1 MKIHV
6 EVFIASRILGRNQT
20 SFSTEDLIRF
30 IQKEF
35 GDSRP
40 GVTTH
45 VSAVCIANAPLNHA
59 IGYNYLWRLDHGN
72 LRAFQPDVDIPKLE
86 RRNHQT
92 QPEAKDVPEKYHYL
106 LKKAMNQ

>member
-6 EVFIASRILGRNQT
+6 EVFIASRILGKNQT

-35 GDSRP
+35 GDNRP

-45 VSAVCIANAPLNHA
+45 ATAVCVANAPLNHA
-59 IGYNYLWRLDHGN
+59 VGYNYLWRLGHGD
-72 LRAFQPDVDIPKLE
+72 LRPFQPGLDKPNPE
-86 RRNHQT
+86 RDKHQT
-92 QPEAKDVPEKYHYL
+92 QPRTEDVPEKYRYF
-106 LKKAMNQ
+106 LKS